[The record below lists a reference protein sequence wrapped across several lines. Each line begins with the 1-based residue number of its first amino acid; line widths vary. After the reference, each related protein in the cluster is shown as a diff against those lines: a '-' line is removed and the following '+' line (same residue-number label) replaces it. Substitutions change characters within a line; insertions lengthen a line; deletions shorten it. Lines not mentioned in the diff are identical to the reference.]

1 MYTTLEKVKANLGQ
15 FAELITAGMEDSEVS
30 AFITEA
36 DDIIDG
42 YIAAAVNLPFSV
54 IPKLISSIS
63 TDIAVRNLWAQKQ
76 AKSLPEH
83 IKLDYENALKL
94 LTNIAKG
101 TIKLGAKDPEDSS
114 FSDLKHSSAASVW
127 RRNMR
132 RLLEALG
139 LIVSRDVKRRIRAGK
154 VVPSSNNGGTTLVRS
169 AKLVNSIHHIITGEK
184 VDIGSNLVYAR
195 IHHEGGTIKPVR
207 AKYLAIP
214 LTKEAAVRRPR
225 DWVKHIY
232 RQRSNLPKYRR
243 WRD

>member
-114 FSDLKHSSAASVW
+114 FSDLKHSSAARVF
-127 RRNMR
+127 
-132 RLLEALG
+132 
-139 LIVSRDVKRRIRAGK
+139 
-154 VVPSSNNGGTTLVRS
+154 GG
-169 AKLVNSIHHIITGEK
+169 
-184 VDIGSNLVYAR
+184 
-195 IHHEGGTIKPVR
+195 
-207 AKYLAIP
+207 AI
-214 LTKEAAVRRPR
+214 
-225 DWVKHIY
+225 
-232 RQRSNLPKYRR
+232 
-243 WRD
+243 

>member
-42 YIAAAVNLPFSV
+42 YIAAAVNLPFSET
-54 IPKLISSIS
+54 PKLISSIS

-114 FSDLKHSSAASVW
+114 FSDLKHSSAARVF
-127 RRNMR
+127 
-132 RLLEALG
+132 
-139 LIVSRDVKRRIRAGK
+139 
-154 VVPSSNNGGTTLVRS
+154 GG
-169 AKLVNSIHHIITGEK
+169 
-184 VDIGSNLVYAR
+184 
-195 IHHEGGTIKPVR
+195 
-207 AKYLAIP
+207 AI
-214 LTKEAAVRRPR
+214 
-225 DWVKHIY
+225 
-232 RQRSNLPKYRR
+232 
-243 WRD
+243 

>member
-1 MYTTLEKVKANLGQ
+1 
-15 FAELITAGMEDSEVS
+15 
-30 AFITEA
+30 
-36 DDIIDG
+36 
-42 YIAAAVNLPFSV
+42 
-54 IPKLISSIS
+54 
-63 TDIAVRNLWAQKQ
+63 
-76 AKSLPEH
+76 
-83 IKLDYENALKL
+83 
-94 LTNIAKG
+94 
-101 TIKLGAKDPEDSS
+101 
-114 FSDLKHSSAASVW
+114 
-127 RRNMR
+127 MR

-225 DWVKHIY
+225 DWADTFIAKGVIFRNTGGGEIEALYALKKQVQMPARPYMFID
-232 RQRSNLPKYRR
+232 QNT
-243 WRD
+243 RDSMRALAVDYIGKETRGK